1 MIQKISGKTGLLP
14 DIQKQAEKNREAE
27 ASFKNTLNEFLQ
39 DVNEIQK
46 EAASATEAF
55 LNGEITDIHQ
65 VTIAAQ
71 KARVSLELLLNI
83 RNKLMESYQEIM
95 RMQI

>member
-1 MIQKISGKTGLLP
+1 MIHKISSKNSLLP
-14 DIQKQAEKNREAE
+14 DIQKQAEKNQEAE
-27 ASFKNTLNEFLQ
+27 KSFKNTLNEFLQ

-46 EAASATEAF
+46 EAASATESF

-71 KARVSLELLLNI
+71 KARVSLELLLHI
-83 RNKLMESYQEIM
+83 RNKLLESYQEIM

>member
-1 MIQKISGKTGLLP
+1 MTRQT
-14 DIQKQAEKNREAE
+14 EKNQEADKN
-27 ASFKNTLNEFLQ
+27 FKSTLNEFLQ

-46 EAASATEAF
+46 DADSATESF
-55 LNGEITDIHQ
+55 LNGEVTDIHQ

-83 RNKLMESYQEIM
+83 RNKLLESYQEIM

>member
-14 DIQKQAEKNREAE
+14 DIQKQAEKNREVE